1 MQTIPAMHFDCSP
14 ASGRGGTTGVQEE
27 EEWSSV
33 CGLGMAGPAGVGMS
47 QTGSAA
53 EAPFHPAGL
62 AWCVSLGSILFKRIN
77 CT

>member
-14 ASGRGGTTGVQEE
+14 ASGRGGMTGVQEE

-53 EAPFHPAGL
+53 EAPLSSSRVGMVCFTWKHL
-62 AWCVSLGSILFKRIN
+62 V
-77 CT
+77 